1 MGHATPA
8 VPDAPAALG
17 GAAAAVPVMD
27 AVHPVEA
34 TAHRDAAAPVA
45 VPVGRTAPPPAVQAL
60 PLDLDAVDVALLVE
74 AGVLLGV
81 VVLVVLVA
89 ETVVLERVGAVLLI
103 VILGAMEI
111 VLLLVVQ
118 VVQELVV
125 QTVLVVLIQILL
137 ATVVQGGALVGVAA
151 TVMVVV

>member
-81 VVLVVLVA
+81 EELVA
-89 ETVVLERVGAVLLI
+89 LLVEKDVMTLAAEVLI
-103 VILGAMEI
+103 VRLEDVEEI
-111 VLLLVVQ
+111 VPLLVVKI
-118 VVQELVV
+118 VQELVV
-125 QTVLVVLIQILL
+125 QIVLVVLIQILL
-137 ATVVQGGALVGVAA
+137 VTVVQDGALVGVAA

>member
-81 VVLVVLVA
+81 EELVA
-89 ETVVLERVGAVLLI
+89 LLVEKGVMTLAAEVLI
-103 VILGAMEI
+103 VRLEDVEEI
-111 VLLLVVQ
+111 VPLLVVKI
-118 VVQELVV
+118 VQELVV
-125 QTVLVVLIQILL
+125 QIVLVVLIQILL
-137 ATVVQGGALVGVAA
+137 VTVVQDGALVGVAA